1 MTDTRSSL
9 FLPTAGTGAT
19 WDLAREQLS
28 HSRNGDASLDQLRE
42 ELALREALARYTYAF
57 DQGELDAV
65 MSFFADEC
73 AVTDRHGVTHT
84 GTDEVRANY
93 KRLIETTHRRFHV
106 WTNVVVRLSDG
117 LRDAWR
123 IAYFYACLE
132 PRGETAHAVGGPVT
146 DHMVKQDGE
155 WRIRER
161 SVSVDLDYE
170 LH

>member
-19 WDLAREQLS
+19 WDRAREQLS

-42 ELALREALARYTYAF
+42 ELALREALSRYTYAF

-65 MSFFADEC
+65 MTFFAYDC

-106 WTNVVVRLSDG
+106 WTNVVVRFSDG
-117 LRDAWR
+117 LREGWR
-123 IAYFYACLE
+123 IAYFYAYLAAVDE
-132 PRGETAHAVGGPVT
+132 PPHAVGGVVA
-146 DHMVKQDGE
+146 DHMAKEGGE

-161 SVSVDLDYE
+161 SVTVDLDHA
-170 LH
+170 LP